1 MYNCVN
7 QKLFFVVKSDV
18 HYVNNLQILR
28 TYFKAIIE
36 IIENLEFYGLE
47 YISCNIKLLSMVS
60 SSISMKSFLFLLS
73 VACSCYGLH
82 ILPCEP
88 GDPGPLGCDA
98 YQRNGG
104 RLDVGGAGG
113 GAMNSI
119 GFDQNQNAGFGNG
132 LGSNFLEPRLEF
144 GMDGGVVNDFN
155 NGFGQDVGLVDTGFD
170 NGFQND
176 LSGLSLDSN
185 IGPGGFD
192 PSLGA
197 GGFDAGVGGGFDASF
212 DVNSGLDGP
221 FIGGGGGGGFDGFD
235 NGLGGNIGGPSI
247 GGNFGGGKG
256 GIIGG
261 PSVGGFNEGF
271 GFDGNLGGAD
281 FGQDIGFGGAGI
293 GKGKGFGGAIGSG
306 AGFGKGNGIGGAI
319 GGGAGFGKGKGFD
332 GGIGGNAG
340 FGKGKGFGGGIAGGA
355 KFEKGKGFGGGIGG
369 GKFGGSLGPSYPK
382 RKGFNIDRRYNKG
395 FGGGSGWGSRG
406 KGIIGGSHGIM
417 GGKGIGGGKGII
429 GGIGIGGGF
438 GFRGGLGKG
447 FGKNRRMN
455 YGPQLGH
462 SLKPRI
468 GKRPIFRHRRPNI
481 FPIKRPYPSFG
492 IRSPVSML
500 PKSYGRVSN
509 YPKNMPIK
517 PIRRMASGY

>member
-1 MYNCVN
+1 
-7 QKLFFVVKSDV
+7 
-18 HYVNNLQILR
+18 
-28 TYFKAIIE
+28 
-36 IIENLEFYGLE
+36 
-47 YISCNIKLLSMVS
+47 
-60 SSISMKSFLFLLS
+60 MKSFLVLLS

-197 GGFDAGVGGGFDASF
+197 GGFDAGVGGGFDAGF

-382 RKGFNIDRRYNKG
+382 RKGFNIDRSYNKG